1 MQALLD
7 PSPLYHSRLGLFDF
21 QVDGVAQCYL
31 REVNLAIWETGL
43 GKSHLAMATACML
56 FEDGLIDLVL
66 LVCEQGKITEW
77 VRDFQRFTDLKV
89 TKYMGTLA
97 KRAKLREQLASFQ
110 VLVSTYETTKNDVVS
125 KIKVVV
131 RRRGQDH
138 EVERLIPGELTE
150 LLRGKRVLIVHDE
163 VTKLG
168 NRKSDNHKAHEKLIS
183 TLREEVRPRLLGL
196 TATPV
201 ERGPDNLYDL
211 GRIYIPET
219 IGTVSEFEEICIQ
232 ERNIFGQPTKWHNLE
247 YLRNRIKPI
256 MLRKRKT
263 DPDVVH
269 LFPKQIEEFTHIH
282 LDPVHQEFYEVV
294 QSTFDGADPWVERAL
309 YVVFRQ
315 IAGHPLSLMSSDSEV
330 AQTIVQTVGRGGLE
344 ALGAAKLDRLV
355 NYLQNE
361 VRGAGGQAVVFTFF
375 GQSILP
381 IIEARLRDE
390 GFSVVINHGEL
401 SPAKK
406 DLHQEI
412 FRSGGAEIF
421 LTSDAGA
428 RGINLPEGSFTV
440 QYELPCTHANYV
452 QRMNRIHRIDSTH
465 PVNTSMSFVAVDTV
479 EEGMAHLVVKRNAWS
494 DVLLDDDDTGEN
506 FFSAEQ
512 RKTLIKISRKNR
524 DMPDAA

>member
-7 PSPLYHSRLGLFDF
+7 PAPLYHSKLGLFEF
-21 QVDGVAQCYL
+21 QADGVARCYL
-31 REVNLAIWETGL
+31 REVNLAIWETGT
-43 GKSHLAMATACML
+43 GKGHLAMATACML
-56 FEDGLIDLVL
+56 FEDDLIDLVL
-66 LVCEQGKITEW
+66 VVCEQNKVTEW
-77 VRDFQRFTDLKV
+77 VNDFQKFTDLKV
-89 TKYMGTLA
+89 TRYMGTLA

-125 KIKVVV
+125 KVKVWVKS
-131 RRRGQDH
+131 RGRF
-138 EVERLIPGELTE
+138 VERLVPQELTE
-150 LLRGKRVLIVHDE
+150 LLRDKRVLIVHDE

-168 NRKSDNHKAHEKLIS
+168 NRKSDNHQAHQALIS
-183 TLREEVRPRLLGL
+183 TLREGIRPRLLGL
-196 TATPV
+196 TATPI
-201 ERGPDNLYDL
+201 ERGPDNLYDI

-219 IGTVSEFEEICIQ
+219 IGTVSAFEETCIE

-247 YLRNRIKPI
+247 YLRDRISPI

-263 DPDVVH
+263 DPDIVD
-269 LFPKQIEEFTHIH
+269 LFPKQVEDFAHVN

-294 QSTFDGADPWVERAL
+294 QDTFDGMDPWKERAL

-315 IAGHPLSLMSSDSEV
+315 IAGHPLSLLSSESEV

-355 NYLQNE
+355 KYLTTE
-361 VRGAGGQAVVFTFF
+361 VRGAGAQAVVFTFF

-390 GFSVVINHGEL
+390 GFTVVVNHGEL
-401 SPAKK
+401 SQAKR
-406 DLHQEI
+406 DQHREI

-428 RGINLPEGSFTV
+428 RGINLPEGSYTV

-452 QRMNRIHRIDSTH
+452 QRMNRIHRIDSSH

-479 EEGMAHLVVKRNAWS
+479 EEGLAHLVVKRNAWS

-512 RKTLIKISRKNR
+512 RKALITISRKNR
-524 DMPDAA
+524 EMPA